1 MNGPTLPLCP
11 QTAHRKEVE
20 AKSREDWVG
29 EFKGCDCIAMYC
41 IGGEIAFLSMRL
53 TSQKIRLLTSRFT
66 AIFVEDIP

>member
-41 IGGEIAFLSMRL
+41 IGSEINFLLMRL
-53 TSQKIRLLTSRFT
+53 ASRKVRLLTYQFT
-66 AIFVEDIP
+66 STYVEEIP